1 MPFAANDKIS
11 KAPIQGGVEISE
23 QEYNQ
28 AREHLLSGKLVKVDA
43 AQVFLTEK
51 PAQRPDHEEPEWKN
65 GEWFHKPIE
74 QETKTIDELA
84 KGKRREIDSAAARA
98 VADVRS
104 LYPDFERETWG
115 DQEDE
120 ARAWTA
126 DNTAPTP
133 TLTGI
138 AEARGV
144 TVEYL
149 APKVIE
155 KANQYR
161 ALATSVAGKRQRLED
176 DIAAALAAENRAG
189 LEAIEWSNAE

>member
-1 MPFAANDKIS
+1 MPTHIEMRDALIALFPEGGWGLIGTELVMPDDQMPSDDEINAEITRQKSAPTIQLLAA
-11 KAPIQGGVEISE
+11 
-23 QEYNQ
+23 
-28 AREHLLSGKLVKVDA
+28 R
-43 AQVFLTEK
+43 
-51 PAQRPDHEEPEWKN
+51 
-65 GEWFHKPIE
+65 
-74 QETKTIDELA
+74 
-84 KGKRREIDSAAARA
+84 KRIEIDSSAAKS
-98 VADVRS
+98 VAGIRS

-176 DIAAALAAENRAG
+176 DIAAALETEDRES
-189 LEAIEWSNAE
+189 LETIEWSNAE